1 LSEALLDICG
11 DFIDEKIGADTGYVL
26 ILATG
31 EADAD
36 GNIPINYRGNM
47 NNETAVQILDMVRN
61 SLDSG
66 NSISR
71 QAH

>member
-1 LSEALLDICG
+1 MLDILG
-11 DFIDEKIGADTGYVL
+11 DYIDEKIGTETGYVL

-47 NNETAVQILDMVRN
+47 NNMTAVQVLDMVRN
-61 SLDSG
+61 HLDAD
-66 NSISR
+66 NTVPR